1 MGRGFKVIRNV
12 FHWMV
17 TLVQNSK
24 YTTTS
29 DGQSLTL
36 VPIIPPIFG
45 AYLTLVPSLFKHEFY
60 PAGWE
65 SYLDLVFKLEAF
77 SVVLSIQL
85 TNKMLVVTRKE

>member
-1 MGRGFKVIRNV
+1 MARGFKVIRNV

-17 TLVQNSK
+17 TRVLQLLK
-24 YTTTS
+24 QY
-29 DGQSLTL
+29 GQSLTL
-36 VPIIPPIFG
+36 VPIFPPIFG

-65 SYLDLVFKLEAF
+65 SYLGLVFKLEAF